1 MRILMWFS
9 IGFAAACA
17 VAVYL
22 LKPAFLLIAACA
34 CLVCMAV
41 LFFCKPKACKVIAVA
56 FLGCA
61 IAFAWTW
68 GYFQIF
74 LKPIMVLDST
84 KLQSEIVLTEHS
96 YETEYGMAA
105 DGKIDYEGKEYRVR
119 IYLNEEESLVP
130 GDRILGEF
138 TMRYTAY
145 GAEKETTYHQGE
157 GLFLLASAKE
167 YELTRTQQEN
177 TGSFP
182 VRLRWQILQL
192 LDQVFP
198 DDTAGFAKALLLGDT
213 SGMSYEL
220 DNAFSV
226 CGIRHIVAVSGLH
239 ISILFSLIYALCWRQ
254 RHLTAIIGIPLL
266 ILFAAVA
273 GFTPSIVRACV
284 MQVLIILSMLL
295 DKEYDPPTS
304 LGFSVLVLL
313 AVNPLTITSVG
324 FQLSVACMV
333 GILAFNNRIYQFLIK
348 RKGIAKADGKGFRS
362 KLVRGI
368 LTSISISVSVWIV
381 TTPLCAIYFGMV
393 SVVGLESNLLTVW
406 MVTYIFCMI
415 IAACVLGAIWLPLGT
430 AVAWVTAWPI
440 RLLQQV
446 AIAISS
452 VPFAAVY
459 TTSIYIVIWLFF
471 CYLLIA
477 VFVLMKY
484 RKPVLLVSCMVI
496 ALAVSITASCLDGR
510 QDPVQVSIL
519 DVGQGQCIILKNQD
533 RYFMVDC
540 GGDSG
545 EEAAD
550 AAAQYLLSKGIFYLD
565 GLILTHYDD
574 DHAAGVPY
582 LLTRVPAL
590 QLYLPQIDRDNRIR
604 MELEE
609 NYGNSIQWISDAL
622 ELTWADITLVCGRQE
637 NDDNESGICVLFQ
650 PEDYDILITGDRS
663 TSGERAL
670 MERMQLPQ
678 LELLI
683 AGHHGSA
690 SSTGMDLLEATRP
703 AAVAISVGADNGY
716 GHPAPALLQRLELFG
731 CQVLRTDLEGT
742 IHFK

>member
-9 IGFAAACA
+9 VGFAAACA
-17 VAVYL
+17 AAVYL
-22 LKPAFLLIAACA
+22 LKPTLLLIAACA
-34 CLVCMAV
+34 CLVCMIV
-41 LFFCKPKACKVIAVA
+41 LFLCKRKTCKIIALTL
-56 FLGCA
+56 LGCA

-68 GYFQIF
+68 GYFQI
-74 LKPIMVLDST
+74 LLRPIMALDGT
-84 KLQSEIVLTEHS
+84 KLDSEIVVSEHS
-96 YETEYGMAA
+96 YETDYGMAA
-105 DGKIDYEGKEYRVR
+105 DGKIIYEGKKYKVR
-119 IYLNEEESLVP
+119 IYLNEEKPLVP
-130 GDRILGEF
+130 GDKIQGEF
-138 TMRYTAY
+138 SMRYTAY
-145 GAEKETTYHQGE
+145 GAQEKTTYHQGE

-167 YELTRTQQEN
+167 YKLTRTNQEN
-177 TGSFP
+177 AGSFP
-182 VRLRWQILQL
+182 VRLRWQTLQL
-192 LDQVFP
+192 LDRMFP
-198 DDTAGFAKALLLGDT
+198 EDTAGFARALLLGDT
-213 SGMSYEL
+213 SMMSYEL
-220 DNAFSV
+220 DTAFSV

-239 ISILFSLIYALCWRQ
+239 VSILFSLIYAFCGRQ
-254 RHLTAIIGIPLL
+254 RHLTALIGIPLL

-284 MQVLIILSMLL
+284 MQLLIILSMLL
-295 DKEYDPPTS
+295 EKEYDPPTS

-313 AVNPLTITSVG
+313 VVNPLTITSVG
-324 FQLSVACMV
+324 FQLSVACMI
-333 GILAFNNRIYQFLIK
+333 GILAFSNRIYQYLIS
-348 RKGIAKADGKGFRS
+348 RKGIVKVEGKGIRP

-368 LTSISISVSVWIV
+368 LTSISISLSVWIV
-381 TTPLCAIYFGMV
+381 TTPLCAVYFGMV
-393 SVVGLESNLLTVW
+393 SVVGLETNLLTVW

-415 IAACVLGAIWLPLGT
+415 IAACVLGAIWLPLGV

-446 AIAISS
+446 AIAISN

-484 RKPVLLVSCMVI
+484 RRPALLVTCMIIVLV
-496 ALAVSITASCLDGR
+496 ASVTASCLEGR
-510 QDPVQVSIL
+510 EDPVLISVL
-519 DVGQGQCIILKNQD
+519 DVGQGQCIILKNHD

-545 EEAAD
+545 EDAAD

-604 MELEE
+604 MELQDS
-609 NYGNSIQWISDAL
+609 YGDSIQWISDAL
-622 ELTWADITLVCGRQE
+622 QLTWADITLVCGEQA

-650 PEDYDILITGDRS
+650 PEDYDILITGDRGA
-663 TSGERAL
+663 SGERAL
-670 MERMQLPQ
+670 MERIQLPQ

-690 SSTGMDLLEATRP
+690 NSTCMDLLETTRP

-731 CQVLRTDLEGT
+731 CQVLRTDKEGT